1 MIISAIQQTLLVTGF
16 VLSMMMLIEYVN
28 ILTHGSWMN
37 KLKEKPIRQI
47 LLGTILGLTPG
58 CFGTFTV
65 VSLYTHRML
74 SFGALVAALIATSG
88 DETFMML
95 ALIPK
100 EAMIIV
106 FGVAIIGFLA
116 GILVDKL
123 IKPNAIKTR
132 NDKGFTYHPAHEHCS
147 THGKIHLSFAHI
159 TFSWKRISCVL
170 LFVFFAVA
178 PFIGLVVHEHECI
191 PGLPHHHHHHG
202 IDWVGIMF
210 SFFAI
215 CSALIALLSSEHFV
229 KEHIWHHLV
238 EKHLLKIFLWTFA
251 TVLLII
257 LMRQYSD
264 VDAWIGG
271 NLYVVLLIAV
281 LVGIIPQSGPH
292 LIFLSLYISGA
303 IPLSILF
310 ANSIVQDGH
319 GALPLFAESK
329 KAFFWAKLINIIVGL
344 LVGGIGL
351 AVGL

>member
-1 MIISAIQQTLLVTGF
+1 MIISAIQQSLFVTGF

-28 ILTHGSWMN
+28 VLTHGTWMH
-37 KLKEKPIRQI
+37 KLREKPLRQI
-47 LLGTILGLTPG
+47 LLGTLLGMTPG

-100 EAMIIV
+100 EAVIIV
-106 FGVAIIGFLA
+106 LGVGLIGFLV
-116 GILVDKL
+116 GLLVDKL
-123 IKPNAIKTR
+123 HKPSLVKI
-132 NDKGFTYHPAHEHCS
+132 DDQKGFAYHPEHEHETPS
-147 THGKIHLSFAHI
+147 GKSKLSFANI
-159 TFSWKRISCVL
+159 TFSWKRISTVL

-178 PFIGLVVHEHECI
+178 PFVGLVVHEHECV

-202 IDWVGIMF
+202 IDWIGVLF
-210 SFFAI
+210 TFFAV
-215 CSALIALLSSEHFV
+215 CSALIAALSSEHFV
-229 KEHIWHHLV
+229 KEHIWHHLIK
-238 EKHLLKIFLWTFA
+238 KHLLKIFLWTFG
-251 TVLLII
+251 TVILILLI
-257 LMRQYSD
+257 RQYTD
-264 VDAWIGG
+264 VNTWISG
-271 NLYVVLLIAV
+271 NLYVVLIIAI

-292 LIFLSLYISGA
+292 LIFLSLFISGT
-303 IPLSILF
+303 IPFSILL

-329 KAFFWAKLINIIVGL
+329 KSFLWAKLINIAVGL
-344 LVGGIGL
+344 FIGLIGL